1 MTNRSR
7 VCAVLAALPLA
18 VCACGDDGPTG
29 GTPPP
34 DAAYTYNL
42 VDAFPNLSFSRP
54 ADIRNAGDGSNRL
67 FVVEQAGV
75 IRVFENTDTVSTSSV
90 FLDITASV
98 SYTPQSE
105 LGLLGLAFHPDYA
118 SNGWFYVYY
127 TTGTSTDRR
136 SRLCRFTV
144 SANPNAADPASERL
158 LLEFSQPYDNH
169 NGGGM
174 CFDGDGYL
182 CLGLGDGGSGGDP
195 LGNGQNTAT
204 PLGSILRL
212 DVNQNTGVPPFH
224 GIPADNPFVGGGGR
238 PEIFAW
244 GLRNPWRISYDAP
257 GARLWV
263 GDVGQ
268 ANFEEIDVVTGAGNY
283 GWDCREGLHAYT
295 GPPDGPSAA
304 CATVTGLIDPVFE
317 YTHAA
322 GRSITGGYVYRG
334 PTLSSLTG
342 RYVYADYVVGT
353 IWALKNGLPAQTEV
367 LLDTSHFI
375 STFGVDEDGE
385 LLVAAYFAA
394 GDPSKIYLIT
404 QTEVQP

>member
-1 MTNRSR
+1 M
-7 VCAVLAALPLA
+7 
-18 VCACGDDGPTG
+18 
-29 GTPPP
+29 
-34 DAAYTYNL
+34 
-42 VDAFPNLSFSRP
+42 
-54 ADIRNAGDGSNRL
+54 
-67 FVVEQAGV
+67 
-75 IRVFENTDTVSTSSV
+75 
-90 FLDITASV
+90 
-98 SYTPQSE
+98 
-105 LGLLGLAFHPDYA
+105 
-118 SNGWFYVYY
+118 
-127 TTGTSTDRR
+127 
-136 SRLCRFTV
+136 
-144 SANPNAADPASERL
+144 
-158 LLEFSQPYDNH
+158 
-169 NGGGM
+169 
-174 CFDGDGYL
+174 
-182 CLGLGDGGSGGDP
+182 
-195 LGNGQNTAT
+195 AT

-394 GDPSKIYLIT
+394 GDPSKIYRIT